1 MGNKI
6 LKVIHK
12 ETKLEIYRETLIYHF
27 IVESNRALVVNVTA
41 PGLPTIHG
49 LEDVE
54 FVSYTLAE
62 ILLGD
67 DFIVVLEQGGD
78 LNKQSTEKEK

>member
-12 ETKLEIYRETLIYHF
+12 ETKLEIYRETLVYHF
-27 IVESNRALVVNVTA
+27 IVAAKNQLV
-41 PGLPTIHG
+41 I
-49 LEDVE
+49 ER
-54 FVSYTLAE
+54 VSPEKYIRYTLAE
-62 ILLGD
+62 ILLGN

-78 LNKQSTEKEK
+78 LNKQSTET